1 MAATNLIIPEKD
13 SEEGYEQ
20 PIDVHVDGVGAAG
33 FYPQHPSG
41 PTDLSTGL
49 EQDSGNNLVLKD
61 PVSGAFTL
69 AQLLAAASGL
79 PPASACGQVIL
90 SVDGAAFSVRQP
102 LTQAGW
108 LVSDL
113 GIMLVTG

>member
-1 MAATNLIIPEKD
+1 MAGTNLVIPEKD
-13 SEEGYEQ
+13 SDEGYEQ
-20 PIDVHVDGVGAAG
+20 PIDVHNDGLGAAG

-41 PTDLSTGL
+41 PTDMGTGV
-49 EQDSGNNLVLKD
+49 EQDSGDNLVLKD
-61 PVSGAFTL
+61 PVSGPWTL
-69 AQLLAAASGL
+69 AAILAHAAGL
-79 PPASACGQVIL
+79 PPATAYGQVLL
-90 SVDGAAFSVRQP
+90 SVDATTFTVRQP